1 MYLKGEKC
9 FTDKCPVSRR
19 TYPPG
24 EHGRRF
30 VKETEYSVRLQ
41 EKQKA
46 RRVYGILETQFRNYY
61 HLAAR
66 KKGVTGENL
75 LRLLETRLDNVV
87 YRIGLGASRTEAR
100 QLVAH
105 GHIAV
110 NGKRVD
116 IPSYGVRKGDI
127 IGLTE
132 KGKKL
137 AKLKEIIAS
146 ASQAETPSWLDVD
159 FKKVQVKVKVKDLP
173 VREDI
178 ATDLKEQLIVE
189 FYSK

>member
-1 MYLKGEKC
+1 MKLYLKGEKC

-19 TYPPG
+19 SYPPG

-30 VKETEYSVRLQ
+30 IKETEYSVRLQ

-46 RRVYGILETQFRNYY
+46 RQMYGILETQFRNYY
-61 HLAAR
+61 HRAA
-66 KKGVTGENL
+66 KKRGVTGENL
-75 LRLLETRLDNVV
+75 LQLLETRLDNVI
-87 YRIGLGASRTEAR
+87 YRIGLGTSRSEAR
-100 QLVAH
+100 QLVCH

-116 IPSYGVRKGDI
+116 IPSYRVRKGDVVS
-127 IGLTE
+127 LTV

-137 AKLKEIIAS
+137 AKLKEIIES

-159 FKKVQVKVKVKDLP
+159 FKKVQAKVKDLP
-173 VREDI
+173 VREDM

>member
-1 MYLKGEKC
+1 MKLYLKGEKC

-30 VKETEYSVRLQ
+30 VKETGYSVRLQ

-46 RRVYGILETQFRNYY
+46 RRMYGILERQFRNYY
-61 HLAAR
+61 HLATK
-66 KKGVTGENL
+66 KKGVTGEHL

-87 YRIGLGASRTEAR
+87 YRIGLGASRSEAR
-100 QLVAH
+100 QLVCH

-116 IPSYGVRKGDI
+116 IASYRVGKGDVI
-127 IGLTE
+127 SLTE

-137 AKLKEIIAS
+137 AKLKEIIES
-146 ASQAETPSWLDVD
+146 ASQTEAPSWLDVD
-159 FKKVQVKVKVKDLP
+159 FKKVQAKVKDLP
-173 VREDI
+173 AREDI